1 MSERLN
7 HALGAWVALVCRHPW
22 QVLMVITLLTFG
34 CAWYG
39 LANFRINSDL
49 SGLIDQQSAWRVD
62 FDEYEAAFP
71 DLLKTA
77 VVVVY
82 GDSFGD
88 VEQTSRAI
96 EAAIRAEP
104 RFTTISAPQ
113 NLAFLRDHALL
124 YLSGDDLDDM
134 ADRLAEAQPVLTAI
148 SEDPS
153 LRGVLEVLA
162 DGAENAGDEAAFE
175 TVLELV
181 TKSGHQTLAERD
193 AKIRWTD
200 ELFIPDPPQIRVIS
214 LKGSTRFDV
223 SLPSGE
229 MLALLRQTIG
239 SVPLPEGVQTGVTGE
254 IALTHE
260 EISAATGGIN
270 LAGWIST
277 LFLTLVMVIGVRSIK
292 IVVTTLLM
300 LLYGVAVTTAWAML
314 AVGEFNTLS
323 LVFIIMFFGLGVDY
337 ALHFSLRYQEAVNQH
352 DDRAMALVHA
362 TRGVGDAIFLCMITT
377 GVAFLAFWPTRY
389 GGLADLGVI
398 SAGGMLVAFLLTFSL
413 IPALYVV
420 LGDIQPHR
428 LGSRS
433 SDGMVKKLITH
444 RGVVIAVVV
453 LASLG
458 AAWYAS
464 RAHFDYS
471 VLALRDENT
480 ESMRMLR
487 FLQEEGVATD
497 YALYVVHEP
506 GVLKLAALEA
516 LPMVRAVV
524 TPEDFVP
531 KDQEDKLFAI
541 EELGLLLESAVTPIT
556 VLPSPPPD
564 DLRSSLHEFSRLL
577 RAGTDPGADLSSD
590 LAELPASRLHHW
602 QSDVVDGLIAELEW
616 LRRALAV
623 GPVTLDDL
631 PAALRAGFISAD
643 GKHLSVVLPE
653 RDIADVESLGSFID
667 AVQAVEPKAT
677 GRPVIEKG
685 VGEIVIDSFL
695 QAMLVSGV
703 AIFVILAVVFRS
715 LVSAFYIA
723 LPLSLAAL
731 FTLALGEIVDAPL
744 NMANVLVLP
753 LIFGLGVDNGI
764 HVFHRFQAAGD
775 VDSFMHSSTPLA
787 ALLSTLTT
795 VGAFSSLMLS
805 PHVGTASIGLY
816 LTMAVGMLLIF
827 AVFLLPVLLQKSK

>member
-7 HALGAWVALVCRHPW
+7 NVLGAWVLFVCRNPW
-22 QVLMVITLLTFG
+22 HVLASITLMTLG

-39 LANFRINSDL
+39 VVNFRINSDL
-49 SGLIDQQSAWRVD
+49 SGLIDQQSAWRVN
-62 FDEYEAAFP
+62 FDEYETAFP

-88 VEQTSRAI
+88 VEEASRAI
-96 EAAIRAEP
+96 EAAIRAES
-104 RFTTISAPQ
+104 RFTAISAVQ
-113 NLAFLRDHALL
+113 NLSFLRDHALL
-124 YLSGDDLDDM
+124 YLSGDDLDKM
-134 ADRLAEAQPVLTAI
+134 ADRLAQAQPVLTAI
-148 SEDPS
+148 AEDPS

-162 DGAENAGDEAAFE
+162 DGAQNAGEEASFE
-175 TVLELV
+175 SVLELV
-181 TKSGHQTLAERD
+181 TTSGHRALAGQD
-193 AKIRWTD
+193 GKIRWTD
-200 ELFIPDPPQIRVIS
+200 ELFSPDPPQIRVIS
-214 LKGSTRFDV
+214 LKGNNRFDV

-229 MLALLRQTIG
+229 MLALLRQTID
-239 SVPLPEGVQTGVTGE
+239 SVPLPDGVLTGVTGE

-300 LLYGVAVTTAWAML
+300 LLYGVVITTAWAMF

-323 LVFIIMFFGLGVDY
+323 LVFIVMFFGLGVDY

-352 DDRAMALVHA
+352 DDRVLALVHA
-362 TRGVGDAIFLCMITT
+362 TRGVGGAIFLCMITT
-377 GVAFLAFWPTRY
+377 TVAFLAFWPTRY

-398 SAGGMLVAFLLTFSL
+398 SAGGMLVAFVLTFSL
-413 IPALYVV
+413 IPAFFVV
-420 LGDIQPHR
+420 FGDIQPHR
-428 LGSRS
+428 LGSQSR
-433 SDGMVKKLITH
+433 DVLVKSLIAH
-444 RGVVIAVVV
+444 RQAVIGLVV

-458 AAWYAS
+458 AIWFAS

-471 VLALRDENT
+471 VLALRDEST

-497 YALYVVHEP
+497 YALYIVHEP
-506 GVLKLAALEA
+506 GELKLAQLEA

-531 KDQEDKLFAI
+531 RDQDDKFFAI
-541 EELGLLLESAVTPIT
+541 EDLGLLLESAVTPVT
-556 VLPSPPPD
+556 VLPSPTTDELRAALNGFAGILRATDHPHAGLYA
-564 DLRSSLHEFSRLL
+564 DLAGLPEARLL
-577 RAGTDPGADLSSD
+577 D
-590 LAELPASRLHHW
+590 W
-602 QSDVVDGLIAELEW
+602 QADVVDGLNAELEW

-623 GPVTLDDL
+623 GPVTLDGL

-643 GKHLSVVLPE
+643 GKQLSVVLPE
-653 RDIADVESLGSFID
+653 RDIADVQSLGAFID

-685 VGEIVIDSFL
+685 VGEIVIQSFQ

-703 AIFVILAVVFRS
+703 SIFVILAVVFRS

-723 LPLSLAAL
+723 LPLLLAAL
-731 FTLALGEIVDAPL
+731 FTLALGEILDAPL

-764 HVFHRFQAAGD
+764 HVFHRFQAAGN
-775 VDSFMHSSTPLA
+775 VDNFMQSSTPVA

-816 LTMAVGMLLIF
+816 LTIAVGMLLVF
-827 AVFLLPVLLQKSK
+827 ALFLLPVLLQKSR